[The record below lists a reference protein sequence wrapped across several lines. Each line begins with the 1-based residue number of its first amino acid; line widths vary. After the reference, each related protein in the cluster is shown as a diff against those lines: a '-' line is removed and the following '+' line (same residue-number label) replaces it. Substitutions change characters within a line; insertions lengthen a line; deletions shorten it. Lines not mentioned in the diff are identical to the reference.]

1 MLLRPPAGGR
11 PLKAS
16 PTGVLYRASKVLET
30 RTLSLPVILPPG
42 FEECE
47 RCVNRLKDSLLQV
60 EGISSVDVDRAGC
73 TLILTYDPH
82 LARIED
88 VERRAK
94 HIGVELKER
103 FSHTTLTLV
112 GLDCPDCALK
122 LEKAVGRMPGVLW
135 ASTNYASSKL
145 SLEYEPDK
153 VTIPAVEKRI
163 RASGYDVKRAKSPE
177 TAIAGE
183 EPREIARPVRTR
195 LENQALLTA
204 IAGSSLVIGGLLS
217 LRWQS
222 PANALY
228 GVAAV
233 VAGFYAAR
241 GAFYSL
247 RSLVLDMN
255 FLMTVAAVGAMVIG
269 DWFEAAAVMFLF
281 SLGNAL
287 EARTMERTRDS
298 IRSLVGLFPTKATVL
313 HEGHEHEVEIS
324 EVKVG
329 DIFVVRPGDKIP
341 TDGIVVE
348 GASTLNEAAITGESI
363 PVEKTVDDEV
373 FAGSVNDRGSLEIR
387 ATATSED
394 NTLAKVIHLVEE
406 AQAEKA
412 PSQRFTEVFGRYYTP
427 AVVGLAV
434 VIAATWPYV
443 AGTTLVE
450 AVYISLTLLVVSCP
464 CALVISTPVA
474 IVSAIGNAARNGVLI
489 KGGAHIEAAGG
500 IKVVVF
506 DKTGTITTGQAEVT
520 DVVAANTF
528 TSEQVLTLAA
538 SVESRSEHPL
548 AQSILRYAKEQHLLP
563 QAITDFE
570 ALTGMGAAAKFNGS
584 TAIVGNSRLME
595 QLGIE
600 IGDWNDRLL
609 ELQQE
614 GKTVVM
620 VATDGGLAGMI
631 AVSDTI
637 RATAGE
643 AFRELRRIGIRR
655 IVMLTGDNEATAR
668 AVARELNVDEYY
680 AELLPQDKVD
690 IVRVLIERFGKVA
703 VVGDGVNDAPALAAS
718 TIGIAMGAAGS
729 DVALETADI
738 ALMSD
743 DLVKLPYAIRLSRD
757 TVRVIRQNVI
767 FALIVIGALVGTT
780 LAGWLRLS
788 LGVFGH
794 EGSALLV
801 IANGMRLLRHR

>member
-1 MLLRPPAGGR
+1 MLE
-11 PLKAS
+11 K
-16 PTGVLYRASKVLET
+16 

-47 RCVNRLKDSLLQV
+47 RCVDRLKDSLLQLDGILSV
-60 EGISSVDVDRAGC
+60 EVDREAGA
-73 TLILTYDPH
+73 LILMYDSH
-82 LARIED
+82 LASIED
-88 VERRAK
+88 VERRARR
-94 HIGVELKER
+94 IGVELRER
-103 FSHTTLTLV
+103 FRHQTLTLV

-122 LEKAVGRMPGVLW
+122 LEKAVRRMPGVLW

-145 SLEYEPDK
+145 SLEFEPDR
-153 VTIPAVEKRI
+153 VTVPQVEARI
-163 RASGYDVKRAKSPE
+163 RASGYDVRGPE
-177 TAIAGE
+177 APTAAIPGE
-183 EPREIARPVRTR
+183 EPRAIVLPKRTR
-195 LENQALLTA
+195 LEKQARLTV
-204 IAGSSLVIGGLLS
+204 IAGGALILGGLLS
-217 LRWQS
+217 VRWQT

-228 GVAAV
+228 LIAAV
-233 VAGFYAAR
+233 VGGFYAAR

-255 FLMTVAAVGAMVIG
+255 FLMTVAAMGAIVIG
-269 DWFEAAAVMFLF
+269 DWFEAGAVMFLF

-298 IRSLVGLFPTKATVL
+298 IRSLVDLFPTKATIL
-313 HEGHEHEVEIS
+313 HDGHEHEVEIG
-324 EVKVG
+324 EVRVG
-329 DIFVVRPGDKIP
+329 DIFLVKPGEKIP
-341 TDGIVVE
+341 TDGVVVK
-348 GASTLNEAAITGESI
+348 GGSTVNQAAVTGESA
-363 PVEKTVDDEV
+363 PVEKAVDDEV
-373 FAGSVNDRGSLEIR
+373 FAGSVNDRGSLEVR

-427 AVVGLAV
+427 VVVVLAV
-434 VIAATWPYV
+434 LIAVTWPYI

-474 IVSAIGNAARNGVLI
+474 IVSAIGNAAKNGVLI
-489 KGGAHIEAAGG
+489 KGGAHLEAAGG

-506 DKTGTITTGQAEVT
+506 DKTGTITTGQAQVKQ
-520 DVVAANTF
+520 VFPANDF
-528 TSEQVLTLAA
+528 TSEEVLTFAA

-548 AQSILRYAKEQHLLP
+548 AQAILHHAKEQHILP
-563 QAITDFE
+563 QPISDFE
-570 ALTGMGAAAKFNGS
+570 ALIGMGAAAKFDGA
-584 TAIVGNSRLME
+584 TCIVGNSRLME
-595 QLGIE
+595 QLGVE
-600 IGDWNDRLL
+600 IGEQADVVAD
-609 ELQQE
+609 LQRE
-614 GKTVVM
+614 GATAVL
-620 VATDGGLAGMI
+620 VATGGRLAGTI
-631 AVSDTI
+631 AISDTI
-637 RATAGE
+637 RQSARD
-643 AFRELRRIGIRR
+643 AFDELRKIGIER
-655 IVMLTGDNEATAR
+655 IVMLTGDNEGTAR
-668 AVARELNVDEYY
+668 TVARDLEMDEYY

-718 TIGIAMGAAGS
+718 TVGIAMGAAGS

-743 DLVKLPYAIRLSRD
+743 DLVKLPYAMRLSRD
-757 TVRVIRQNVI
+757 TLRIIRQNIV

-801 IANGMRLLRHR
+801 IVNGMRLLKHR